1 MTSHTPLY
9 LALRAA
15 GFTLRRAAAEFGVSE
30 EHLSN
35 IGLGRTYASEP
46 VLLGLA
52 RLGIN
57 PNEVLSE
64 IVLQREYNPRHAR
77 RSKSA

>member
-15 GFTLRRAAAEFGVSE
+15 GFTIRRAAEEFGVTE

-35 IGLGRTYASEP
+35 VGLGRTYASEP

-57 PNEVLSE
+57 PNEALPESA
-64 IVLQREYNPRHAR
+64 LQGEYNPRYAAR
-77 RSKSA
+77 PKNE

>member
-1 MTSHTPLY
+1 MSHTRLF
-9 LALRAA
+9 LALRAQ
-15 GFTLRRAAAEFGVSE
+15 GRTIRGTAADLGVSE

-35 IGLGRTYASEP
+35 IAIGRTYASEA

-57 PNEVLSE
+57 PNEVLPE
-64 IVLQREYNPRHAR
+64 QALLRDYNPLHNPH
-77 RSKSA
+77 KS